1 MLTTPEYTVTVPHN
15 FRNQGFLNNQDNISS
30 VLGAVPV
37 AFFFAALLFRVLILS
52 IMGVFLLLIFVI
64 IPTSVKSCNYEKNG
78 CYIFP
83 GQAVRKL

>member
-37 AFFFAALLFRVLILS
+37 AFFFCCITIQSLDFINNGR
-52 IMGVFLLLIFVI
+52 FLLLIFVI